1 MVTLAFFG
9 STLLGAFLCLAP
21 VAHYVLGPI
30 NRVVAN
36 LRAPSRFQLNDF
48 FWLLVQWQLLLGA
61 CVSFVGTRQWRFF
74 TSLVTAGTI
83 VVVLLW
89 SGAVSFISRAGI
101 DCPRRRAVFVV
112 FLLPATL
119 SLMVG
124 AVATV
129 VALITMPFAIVHD
142 DKFTWLQYA
151 LVYAAIPLVIGLAIF
166 LRRVSFW
173 ILSGLRIHRVAA

>member
-1 MVTLAFFG
+1 MISLVFIV

-21 VAHYVLGPI
+21 VAHFVLGPI
-30 NRVVAN
+30 NRVVES

-48 FWLLVQWQLLLGA
+48 FWLLVQWQLLLGT
-61 CVSFVGTRQWRFF
+61 CVSFVGVRQWRFF

-101 DCPRRRAVFVV
+101 DCPRRRAIFVV

-119 SLMVG
+119 ALMVA
-124 AVATV
+124 AVATI
-129 VALITMPFAIVHD
+129 VAICTMPFSIVYD
-142 DKFTWLQYA
+142 DKFTWLQYS
-151 LVYAAIPLVIGLAIF
+151 LVFAAIPTVIVLAIL
-166 LRRVSFW
+166 LRRVSLW
-173 ILSGLRIHRVAA
+173 ILAGLRVHRIAA